1 MITLTNYCPKPGI
14 AHLAPSLAGH
24 EAQSIAKPKCEVMR
38 AFSNQSPVQ
47 GVEQD
52 LKGNGVDRTDQ
63 IQETE
68 ESQIHFKFMAMTA
81 IFASA
86 AGLSQA
92 QTVDI
97 TGITFLN
104 DRIDDAQTATNK
116 DIARG
121 TDANRF
127 GNPEFRPACR
137 AAPRS
142 AISGRMATTIPRIS
156 RPVAGC
162 VLPAVR
168 WSKPSALRLTTRMW
182 RASGP
187 NRMSLAFMTPT
198 ITSTKRSK
206 PLRSVAFG
214 QTALPPR
221 LTKSPR
227 TGSWALVRAIGS

>member
-1 MITLTNYCPKPGI
+1 
-14 AHLAPSLAGH
+14 
-24 EAQSIAKPKCEVMR
+24 MR

-97 TGITFLN
+97 TGITVIN
-104 DRIDDAQTATNK
+104 DRIDDAQTAANK

-127 GNPEFRPACR
+127 GNPEFRPGLSG
-137 AAPRS
+137 S
-142 AISGRMATTIPRIS
+142 ASNSYFGQNGNNDSQDFTAGGR
-156 RPVAGC
+156 
-162 VLPAVR
+162 
-168 WSKPSALRLTTRMW
+168 LRF
-182 RASGP
+182 ASGP
-187 NRMSLAFMTPT
+187 MVQTFGFAVDHADVAGV
-198 ITSTKRSK
+198 RSK
-206 PLRSVAFG
+206 QDVFG
-214 QTALPPR
+214 VYDANYYFNE
-221 LTKSPR
+221 K
-227 TGSWALVRAIGS
+227 V